1 MNSWTKNNIFS
12 FGQVLEIRIFKWS
25 GSAQTLRA
33 WAKCLLYSPVLPVQ
47 HYKMKWRLDP
57 KKKVLIKRF
66 LRSNLLTLATLAG
79 VLAGREPLL
88 F

>member
-1 MNSWTKNNIFS
+1 
-12 FGQVLEIRIFKWS
+12 
-25 GSAQTLRA
+25 
-33 WAKCLLYSPVLPVQ
+33 
-47 HYKMKWRLDP
+47 MKWRLDP

-79 VLAGREPLL
+79 VLAGRGPLL